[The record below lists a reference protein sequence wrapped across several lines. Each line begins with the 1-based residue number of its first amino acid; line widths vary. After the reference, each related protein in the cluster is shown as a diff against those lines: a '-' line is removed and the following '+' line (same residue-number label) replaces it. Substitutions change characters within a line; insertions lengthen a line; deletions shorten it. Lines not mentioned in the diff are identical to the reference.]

1 MSWLRWLYLG
11 VAVAVGGCA
20 ERPPLPTAP
29 PPRPTVGDTVYVP
42 VLPEWTGFR
51 RPSAVLVGREPFIY
65 VADTENDRI
74 VMLDLAGRVV
84 GTSPPLLRPVA
95 IAQDGH
101 FDLLVCGELDTLLSG
116 RRTRI
121 GAVFR
126 IRLRESAHDIARA
139 PIRLAY
145 AEPERPQRRF
155 TGVAVLPDNS
165 YLLARTGPQ
174 NTSPIDPDDAV
185 LHIGADDRL
194 RSPIPTL
201 RPGGIALNAI
211 EQLSGIAVS
220 ANGVEMVMLQR
231 GPSMQYR
238 VQWLRYVTARERD
251 GRRSSTQRPHRT
263 PCWSRGGLPHRRMPP
278 SMLRAT
284 CTLWM
289 PNGIPSLYSRPEDGW
304 CAGTVGRA
312 PTDCVHPPGYRCT
325 AARSTLP
332 IGTTTGFC
340 GCACQRICEACAM
353 GCRCC
358 SGFSSV
364 RC

>member
-74 VMLDLAGRVV
+74 VMLDLAGQVV

-220 ANGVEMVMLQR
+220 ANGVEMVILQR

-238 VQWLRYVTARERD
+238 VQWLRYVTGEGAGWAQKFDPTTTQNTVLEPGRFAAPEDAAFDAAGNLYVVDAERD
-251 GRRSSTQRPHRT
+251 SLFVLTPGGRLV
-263 PCWSRGGLPHRRMPP
+263 RGYRGEGAYR
-278 SMLRAT
+278 LRA
-284 CTLWM
+284 
-289 PNGIPSLYSRPEDGW
+289 PSGVSVYSR
-304 CAGTVGRA
+304 TVYIADRNNDRILRLRLS
-312 PTDCVHPPGYRCT
+312 TD
-325 AARSTLP
+325 
-332 IGTTTGFC
+332 
-340 GCACQRICEACAM
+340 M
-353 GCRCC
+353 
-358 SGFSSV
+358 
-364 RC
+364 